1 MSAFSELWLRSLRV
15 KINFYSRMKQ
25 EVQELEGFIKDKR
38 FWALP
43 VPLYMLKKLKTF
55 LLSGKNAYLRGRKI

>member
-1 MSAFSELWLRSLRV
+1 
-15 KINFYSRMKQ
+15 MKQ